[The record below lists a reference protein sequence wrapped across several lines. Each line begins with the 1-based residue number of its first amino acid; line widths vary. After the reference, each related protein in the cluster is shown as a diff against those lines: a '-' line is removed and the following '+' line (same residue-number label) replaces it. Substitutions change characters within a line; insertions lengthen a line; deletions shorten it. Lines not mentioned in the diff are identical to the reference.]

1 MSNNSSNRINVPE
14 ARQALS
20 NMKYEIANEMG
31 INLTKG
37 YNGNLSAKENGSIG
51 GMMVKRMIEDYQRQ
65 ASASKAERHPW
76 ERRRY
81 ACPARTEHA
90 I

>member
-1 MSNNSSNRINVPE
+1 MYQNQQSTTGSNRTMVPE
-14 ARQALS
+14 AKQALN
-20 NMKYEIANEMG
+20 NMKFEIANEMG

-65 ASASKAERHPW
+65 ASGK
-76 ERRRY
+76 
-81 ACPARTEHA
+81 
-90 I
+90 

>member
-51 GMMVKRMIEDYQRQ
+51 GMMVKRMIED
-65 ASASKAERHPW
+65 
-76 ERRRY
+76 
-81 ACPARTEHA
+81 
-90 I
+90 

>member
-1 MSNNSSNRINVPE
+1 MANNTAKEAMSN
-14 ARQALS
+14 L
-20 NMKYEIANEMG
+20 KYEIANEMG

-65 ASASKAERHPW
+65 ASGK
-76 ERRRY
+76 
-81 ACPARTEHA
+81 
-90 I
+90 

>member
-1 MSNNSSNRINVPE
+1 MSNSSSNRIHVPE

-65 ASASKAERHPW
+65 ASGK
-76 ERRRY
+76 
-81 ACPARTEHA
+81 
-90 I
+90 

>member
-20 NMKYEIANEMG
+20 NMKFEIANEMG

-65 ASASKAERHPW
+65 ASGK
-76 ERRRY
+76 
-81 ACPARTEHA
+81 
-90 I
+90 

>member
-1 MSNNSSNRINVPE
+1 MSSNSSNRINVPE

-20 NMKYEIANEMG
+20 NMKFEIANEMG

-37 YNGNLSAKENGSIG
+37 YNGNLSARENGSIG

-65 ASASKAERHPW
+65 ASGK
-76 ERRRY
+76 
-81 ACPARTEHA
+81 
-90 I
+90 

>member
-1 MSNNSSNRINVPE
+1 MASNSSNRINVPE

-20 NMKYEIANEMG
+20 NMKYEIANDMG

-65 ASASKAERHPW
+65 ASGK
-76 ERRRY
+76 
-81 ACPARTEHA
+81 
-90 I
+90 

>member
-1 MSNNSSNRINVPE
+1 MSDNSSNRINVPE

-65 ASASKAERHPW
+65 ASGK
-76 ERRRY
+76 
-81 ACPARTEHA
+81 
-90 I
+90 

>member
-1 MSNNSSNRINVPE
+1 MSNSSSNRINVPE

-65 ASASKAERHPW
+65 ATGK
-76 ERRRY
+76 
-81 ACPARTEHA
+81 
-90 I
+90 

>member
-1 MSNNSSNRINVPE
+1 MASNSSNRINVPE

-20 NMKYEIANEMG
+20 NMKYEIANDMG

-51 GMMVKRMIEDYQRQ
+51 GMRVKRMIEDYQRQ
-65 ASASKAERHPW
+65 ASGK
-76 ERRRY
+76 
-81 ACPARTEHA
+81 
-90 I
+90 

>member
-1 MSNNSSNRINVPE
+1 MMKQQNNNSGKGSRVSVPE
-14 ARQALS
+14 AKAALN

-65 ASASKAERHPW
+65 ASGKL
-76 ERRRY
+76 
-81 ACPARTEHA
+81 T
-90 I
+90 

>member
-1 MSNNSSNRINVPE
+1 MASNSSNRINVPE

-51 GMMVKRMIEDYQRQ
+51 GMMVKGMIEDDQRQ
-65 ASASKAERHPW
+65 ASGK
-76 ERRRY
+76 
-81 ACPARTEHA
+81 
-90 I
+90 

>member
-1 MSNNSSNRINVPE
+1 MSNNSFNRINVPE

-65 ASASKAERHPW
+65 ASGK
-76 ERRRY
+76 
-81 ACPARTEHA
+81 
-90 I
+90 

>member
-1 MSNNSSNRINVPE
+1 MSNSSSNRINVPE

-20 NMKYEIANEMG
+20 NMKFEIANEMG
-31 INLTKG
+31 INLTQG

-65 ASASKAERHPW
+65 ASGK
-76 ERRRY
+76 
-81 ACPARTEHA
+81 
-90 I
+90 

>member
-1 MSNNSSNRINVPE
+1 MSNSSSNRINVPE

-20 NMKYEIANEMG
+20 NMKFEIANEMG

-65 ASASKAERHPW
+65 ASGK
-76 ERRRY
+76 
-81 ACPARTEHA
+81 
-90 I
+90 

>member
-1 MSNNSSNRINVPE
+1 MSNRSNRVEVPE
-14 ARQALS
+14 SRQALE
-20 NMKYEIANEMG
+20 NMKFEVANELG

-65 ASASKAERHPW
+65 ASGK
-76 ERRRY
+76 
-81 ACPARTEHA
+81 
-90 I
+90 

>member
-1 MSNNSSNRINVPE
+1 MANQNSNRINVPE

-65 ASASKAERHPW
+65 ASGK
-76 ERRRY
+76 
-81 ACPARTEHA
+81 
-90 I
+90 

>member
-1 MSNNSSNRINVPE
+1 MSNSNSNRINVPE

-65 ASASKAERHPW
+65 ASGK
-76 ERRRY
+76 
-81 ACPARTEHA
+81 
-90 I
+90 

>member
-1 MSNNSSNRINVPE
+1 MASNSSNRINVPE

-51 GMMVKRMIEDYQRQ
+51 GMMFKRMIEDYQRQ
-65 ASASKAERHPW
+65 ASGK
-76 ERRRY
+76 
-81 ACPARTEHA
+81 
-90 I
+90 

>member
-65 ASASKAERHPW
+65 HSQFPMQ
-76 ERRRY
+76 
-81 ACPARTEHA
+81 
-90 I
+90 

>member
-1 MSNNSSNRINVPE
+1 MSTNSSNRINVPE
-14 ARQALS
+14 ARKALS
-20 NMKYEIANEMG
+20 DMKYEIANEMG

-65 ASASKAERHPW
+65 ASGK
-76 ERRRY
+76 
-81 ACPARTEHA
+81 
-90 I
+90 

>member
-1 MSNNSSNRINVPE
+1 MASNSSNRINVPE
-14 ARQALS
+14 ALS

-65 ASASKAERHPW
+65 ASGK
-76 ERRRY
+76 
-81 ACPARTEHA
+81 
-90 I
+90 

>member
-1 MSNNSSNRINVPE
+1 MNQSQNASGMVPE
-14 ARQALS
+14 ARGALD
-20 NMKYEIANEMG
+20 NMKFEIANEMG

-65 ASASKAERHPW
+65 ASGK
-76 ERRRY
+76 
-81 ACPARTEHA
+81 
-90 I
+90 

>member
-1 MSNNSSNRINVPE
+1 MYNNNNNQNQAQNQNQSTNKVEVPE
-14 ARQALS
+14 ARAALD

-51 GMMVKRMIEDYQRQ
+51 GMMVKKMIEAQEQ
-65 ASASKAERHPW
+65 QMAGSASRSMN
-76 ERRRY
+76 R
-81 ACPARTEHA
+81 
-90 I
+90 

>member
-1 MSNNSSNRINVPE
+1 MSSNSSNRINVPE

-65 ASASKAERHPW
+65 ASGK
-76 ERRRY
+76 
-81 ACPARTEHA
+81 
-90 I
+90 

>member
-1 MSNNSSNRINVPE
+1 MSNSSSNRINVPE

-20 NMKYEIANEMG
+20 NMKYEIPNEMG

-65 ASASKAERHPW
+65 ASGK
-76 ERRRY
+76 
-81 ACPARTEHA
+81 
-90 I
+90 

>member
-1 MSNNSSNRINVPE
+1 MSNNSSDRINVPE

-65 ASASKAERHPW
+65 ASGK
-76 ERRRY
+76 
-81 ACPARTEHA
+81 
-90 I
+90 

>member
-1 MSNNSSNRINVPE
+1 MSNSSSNRINVPE

-20 NMKYEIANEMG
+20 NMKFEIANEMG

-65 ASASKAERHPW
+65 TSGK
-76 ERRRY
+76 
-81 ACPARTEHA
+81 
-90 I
+90 

>member
-1 MSNNSSNRINVPE
+1 MANQNSNRINVPE

-20 NMKYEIANEMG
+20 NMKFEIANEMG

-65 ASASKAERHPW
+65 ASGK
-76 ERRRY
+76 
-81 ACPARTEHA
+81 
-90 I
+90 

>member
-1 MSNNSSNRINVPE
+1 MSNSSSNRINVPE

-51 GMMVKRMIEDYQRQ
+51 GMMVKRRIEDYQRQ
-65 ASASKAERHPW
+65 ASGK
-76 ERRRY
+76 
-81 ACPARTEHA
+81 
-90 I
+90 

>member
-1 MSNNSSNRINVPE
+1 
-14 ARQALS
+14 
-20 NMKYEIANEMG
+20 MKYEIANEMG

-65 ASASKAERHPW
+65 ASGK
-76 ERRRY
+76 
-81 ACPARTEHA
+81 
-90 I
+90 

>member
-1 MSNNSSNRINVPE
+1 MSNSSSNRINVPE

-65 ASASKAERHPW
+65 AYGK
-76 ERRRY
+76 
-81 ACPARTEHA
+81 
-90 I
+90 

>member
-1 MSNNSSNRINVPE
+1 MSNSSSNRINVPE

-51 GMMVKRMIEDYQRQ
+51 GMTVKRMIEDYQRQ
-65 ASASKAERHPW
+65 ASGK
-76 ERRRY
+76 
-81 ACPARTEHA
+81 
-90 I
+90 

>member
-1 MSNNSSNRINVPE
+1 MSNSSSNRINVPE

-37 YNGNLSAKENGSIG
+37 YNGNLSAKVNGSIG

-65 ASASKAERHPW
+65 ASGK
-76 ERRRY
+76 
-81 ACPARTEHA
+81 
-90 I
+90 

>member
-1 MSNNSSNRINVPE
+1 MSNSSSNRINVPE
-14 ARQALS
+14 ACQALS

-65 ASASKAERHPW
+65 ASGK
-76 ERRRY
+76 
-81 ACPARTEHA
+81 
-90 I
+90 